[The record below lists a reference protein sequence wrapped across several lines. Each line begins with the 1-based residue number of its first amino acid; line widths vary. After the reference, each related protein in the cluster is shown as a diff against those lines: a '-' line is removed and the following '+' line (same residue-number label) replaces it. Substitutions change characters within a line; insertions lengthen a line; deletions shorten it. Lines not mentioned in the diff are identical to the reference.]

1 MKGWTL
7 EYVRDLT
14 VEDYD
19 EIIQWLRDEADRA
32 QHGEGSVDMDAML
45 AARRETPEGD

>member
-1 MKGWTL
+1 MQGWTL

-14 VEDYD
+14 VEDYE
-19 EIIQWLRDEADRA
+19 EIIRWLQDEADRA

-45 AARRETPEGD
+45 ASRREAQKGE